1 MNEPKPVYCI
11 KSRGGRV
18 EKEGTFAEIVA
29 WLEERRIRSDDDLRR
44 LGFYVLEKDELWA
57 QVRDFPEFKLTER
70 QGRQGLRSATRRAF
84 WVITFGIIL
93 ALVGVTL
100 ITYDQ
105 LIPRYTESAR
115 VGEAETLAKIAKDSE
130 AEALRRQNEAREDR
144 DVIRKQLEA
153 VQAKLNAESMGKAK
167 LQAAFDS
174 LWASLKAVEE
184 KLLKQGVSFKGT
196 ESELQSENS
205 RLQKQ
210 ISMLRA
216 ELSGL
221 GVELG
226 AKTTEASNL
235 RGQLATRERLYKEGM
250 QGVEAVLRERDY
262 WKSLYDTERKKSKM
276 EKLFGD

>member
-18 EKEGTFAEIVA
+18 EKEGTFAEIVS

-84 WVITFGIIL
+84 AFTVLGIAL
-93 ALVGVTL
+93 ALIGAAL

-105 LIPRYTESAR
+105 LVPRYTESSK
-115 VGEAETLAKIAKDSE
+115 VGESETLAKVARDSE
-130 AEALRRQNEAREDR
+130 AEAIRRQNAARGER
-144 DVIRKQLEA
+144 DTFKKLLEA
-153 VQAKLNAESMGKAK
+153 SQASLNDEINKRK
-167 LQAAFDS
+167 NLQAEFEALSARLRD
-174 LWASLKAVEE
+174 
-184 KLLKQGVSFKGT
+184 QGDALKGT
-196 ESELQSENS
+196 ESQLQTLSRTLRTENEA
-205 RLQKQ
+205 
-210 ISMLRA
+210 LRSQLSATKA
-216 ELSGL
+216 ELKDKNGL
-221 GVELG
+221 VAQWMNRALDSEKGLES
-226 AKTTEASNL
+226 A
-235 RGQLATRERLYKEGM
+235 RD
-250 QGVEAVLRERDY
+250 EAVRMRDY